1 MANVCQNNAKIYNI
15 EIYLIENKTQNLLQ
29 DIKGI
34 PHFMRL
40 TLFLE
45 EIKNTKY
52 KGVTK
57 CKKSS

>member
-15 EIYLIENKTQNLLQ
+15 EIYLIENKTKNLLQ

-40 TLFLE
+40 IVFGR
-45 EIKNTKY
+45 N
-52 KGVTK
+52 
-57 CKKSS
+57 KKHKV